1 MRTIQTVL
9 NPQDAMD
16 GAGVKIKRHS
26 LTRLGL
32 ADPFL
37 MLDEIRSDDPDDF
50 IAGFPPLQINSI
62 ISIWFYKVV

>member
-1 MRTIQTVL
+1 MRTIQTLL

-26 LTRLGL
+26 IVRLGL

-37 MLDEIRSDDPDDF
+37 MLDEIYCRFSAAPT
-50 IAGFPPLQINSI
+50 SRH
-62 ISIWFYKVV
+62 